1 MVRKQGWF
9 DRNQT
14 VLEECFDDLM
24 DISVQ
29 NINLDAWAGTIVVKR
44 NGKEVLLT
52 CAGCE
57 GIPFDKTIGVDGNWN
72 IDWIDGRWDGKDQ
85 APTWCLNGKICKL
98 TLQGRKGNNSQ
109 I

>member
-14 VLEECFDDLM
+14 VLDECFDDLM

-29 NINLDAWAGTIVVKR
+29 NSNADAWAGTIVVKR

-57 GIPFDKTIGVDGNWN
+57 GIPFDKTIAVDGNS
-72 IDWIDGRWDGKDQ
+72 DGKDQ
-85 APTWCLNGKICKL
+85 APTYCLNGKICKL
-98 TLQGRKGNNSQ
+98 TIQGRKDNNSQ